1 MIPVSS
7 VSPIS
12 PDEVIVNDAPLKIS
26 PVISPKDFSKYKRYT
41 TTYIAAV
48 NWKIDHIALFQ
59 YLNIVTLENDPLA
72 NVKRSQVKLNVPNG
86 SILQVK
92 YKDSYKIVHI
102 RGYGM
107 EDNASTGCFS
117 NSTTIVMY
125 VGKIIV
131 LKVPSQGKIQITGC
145 RSEEQVYQAIHAIWR
160 GIQKIK
166 VEHPEVAQ
174 IPEGEVPRVIYHAVM
189 NNINMNL
196 GFSINKRKVHEFLYQ
211 DTEFHIIPNDK
222 KYAGVTAKLE
232 VEGMKE
238 LPLVKHRF
246 LNGKWYASNGTWTDY
261 LSMLSPK
268 DRKKEENMERY
279 QTFLI
284 FHSGKVIQSGPRYEL
299 MEDVFRYFINL
310 MNANRGKIEDL
321 TVELSTKKKR

>member
-1 MIPVSS
+1 MSLNKEMTS
-7 VSPIS
+7 IS
-12 PDEVIVNDAPLKIS
+12 PY
-26 PVISPKDFSKYKRYT
+26 DFKTYNRYT

-48 NWKIDHIALFQ
+48 NWKIDYMCLYQHIP
-59 YLNIVTLENDPLA
+59 IVHLDQDPFD
-72 NVKRSQVKLNVPNG
+72 NQKRSQVKLDIPFG

-92 YKDSYKIVHI
+92 YKDPYKIVHV
-102 RGYGM
+102 RGHGTT
-107 EDNASTGCFS
+107 DIASSGCFS
-117 NSTTIVMY
+117 NSLSVVMY

-131 LKVPSQGKIQITGC
+131 LKVPPQGKIQITGC
-145 RSEEQVYQAIHAIWR
+145 RTEDQVYSSIHAMWKAIETVR
-160 GIQKIK
+160 Q
-166 VEHPEVAQ
+166 EHPEVVK
-174 IPEGEVPRVIYHAVM
+174 IPEGEVPKVIYHSVM

-196 GFSINKRKVHEFLYQ
+196 GFNINKRKVHEFLYQ

-238 LPLVKHRF
+238 LPLVKHRY
-246 LNGKWYASNGTWTDY
+246 LNGKWYKSNGTWMDY

-268 DRKKEENMERY
+268 DRKKEENTERY

-299 MEDVFRYFINL
+299 MNNVFGYFIRL
-310 MNANRGKIEDL
+310 MNENRSKIEDL
-321 TVELSTKKKR
+321 TI